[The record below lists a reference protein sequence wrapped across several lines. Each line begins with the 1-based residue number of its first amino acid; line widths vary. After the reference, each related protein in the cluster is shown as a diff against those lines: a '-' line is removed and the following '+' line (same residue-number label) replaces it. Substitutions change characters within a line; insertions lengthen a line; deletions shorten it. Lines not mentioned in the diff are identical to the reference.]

1 MDYMLT
7 IETLCLRK
15 LATFDDSVEVSLK
28 LFMSTTPSAAS
39 YPMDTRGSFPGGK
52 VAGAWGWLFTSI

>member
-52 VAGAWGWLFTSI
+52 VAGA